1 MFKSITNTLFTYGI
15 LMIQAQAAAPSKA
28 IFKDLYQGTCT
39 IQTPIDG
46 TYYDKVIFKI
56 NKTGNITGTAHNQKS
71 GALSSVKGTI
81 GKVTVQ
87 FGNGYTGK
95 AIGSFSDGTKW
106 TASVVATK
114 GFPDKGING
123 TAKNGAA
130 TGIINLTTR

>member
-1 MFKSITNTLFTYGI
+1 MFRITTSILLPLVISTVT
-15 LMIQAQAAAPSKA
+15 AQAAAPSKA

-39 IQTPIDG
+39 IQTSIDG

-56 NKTGNITGTAHNQKS
+56 NRTGTITGTAHNQKS
-71 GALSSVKGTI
+71 GVLSTVKGSI

-87 FGNGYTGK
+87 YGSSYTGK
-95 AIGSFSDGTKW
+95 AAGSFSDGTKW
-106 TASVVATK
+106 TASVVAAK
-114 GFPDKGING
+114 GYPDKGING